1 MLALPVAILLI
12 AAAPPFPSEGRGRS
26 VRPWVTAAATAAC
39 LARQPTRPARPGLP
53 ATGRTTASERSLTA
67 LASVAA
73 VRASAVVWHAVG
85 ISGGIQNPSGRKP
98 APLSPGERV
107 APVIVKHC

>member
-73 VRASAVVWHAVG
+73 VVRASAVVWHAVG
-85 ISGGIQNPSGRKP
+85 IRGAFRT
-98 APLSPGERV
+98 PLGVNRRL
-107 APVIVKHC
+107 